1 MGISITGLSG
11 FDTAQMV
18 NDLMALERIPYKNL
32 ESKKTNLRSE
42 QNVFRNI
49 NTAFSTFSTAL
60 TNLRYA
66 ADWNKLKAT
75 SSSNAVSVSS
85 SLNVT
90 PATYDL
96 NVKQLATKNVVEI
109 DASYMWGKINESYE
123 ADADPVTS
131 SDLKIGEYV
140 FTQGELQ
147 SIINAGSPVE
157 DSNGEPNF
165 DAALKKLAEIINSK
179 TNAEESSNATASVLK
194 TSSDGD
200 FKLVLNSKN
209 TGEGPA
215 NAVSFTLGTTNI
227 IDDSHASVINKAGKD
242 AIVEVNGVTVTRSSN
257 TFNDLAEAGLTFTL
271 NSVGESKVT
280 VGQDVD
286 AIVKNVKSF
295 VDAYNN
301 LISMVKTNLSK
312 PADDSKMNPL
322 QGDSLLKRIDSQL
335 YSIFNSIVDT
345 SGGKS
350 WMEQI
355 GLSIDKGVG
364 KASLMTGKITFDEA
378 AFKDALA
385 ANPQK
390 VIDLFAK
397 NERAAD
403 PDNGIKAD
411 PGGIITQFTSIMS
424 SYTSTVNGMLSNK
437 ITGYDSE
444 IKMIDDRL
452 DHMDRRLQ
460 MTEAR
465 LKLQFSTMETMLS
478 TLNNQ
483 KDWLTSQLESL
494 NKSK

>member
-109 DASYMWGKINESYE
+109 DASHMLDQVNAAI
-123 ADADPVTS
+123 ADPAKE
-131 SDLKIGEYV
+131 LKIGNYT
-140 FTQGELQ
+140 FTEDDLNAIAELDGDEAQ
-147 SIINAGSPVE
+147 
-157 DSNGEPNF
+157 
-165 DAALKKLAEIINSK
+165 LKKLAQIINSK
-179 TNAEESSNATASVLK
+179 TNTEDGSNATASVLK
-194 TSSDGD
+194 TSSDGN
-200 FKLVLNSKN
+200 FKLILNSKN
-209 TGEGPA
+209 TGEGPE

-242 AIVEVNGVTVTRSSN
+242 AIVDVNGVTVTRSSN
-257 TFNDLAEAGLTFTL
+257 TFNDLAEEGLTFTL

-301 LISMVKTNLSK
+301 LISLVKTNLSK

-345 SGGKS
+345 SGGKA

-378 AFKDALA
+378 AFKDALV

>member
-85 SLNVT
+85 TLNVT

-109 DASYMWGKINESYE
+109 DASYMLSQVNAATADDPAKELIIGNYTFTEDDLNAIAELDGDE
-123 ADADPVTS
+123 A
-131 SDLKIGEYV
+131 
-140 FTQGELQ
+140 Q
-147 SIINAGSPVE
+147 
-157 DSNGEPNF
+157 
-165 DAALKKLAEIINSK
+165 LKKLAQIINSK
-179 TNAEESSNATASVLK
+179 TNTEDGSNATASVLK
-194 TSSDGD
+194 TSSDGN

-209 TGEGPA
+209 TGEGPE

-257 TFNDLAEAGLTFTL
+257 TFNDLAEEGLTFTL

-280 VGQDVD
+280 IGQDVD

-301 LISMVKTNLSK
+301 LISLVKTNLSK

-345 SGGKS
+345 SGGKA

-385 ANPQK
+385 AEPQK

-452 DHMDRRLQ
+452 DQMDRRLQ

-478 TLNNQ
+478 TLNSQ
-483 KDWLTSQLESL
+483 KDWLTSQFESL